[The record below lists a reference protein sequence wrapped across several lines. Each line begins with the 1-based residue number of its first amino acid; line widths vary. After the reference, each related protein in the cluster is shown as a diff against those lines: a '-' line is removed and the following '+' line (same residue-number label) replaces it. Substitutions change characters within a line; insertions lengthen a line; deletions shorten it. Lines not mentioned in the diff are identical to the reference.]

1 MQTKTLQIVEI
12 FRQNNDPEYAK
23 RMSAYMKGHFLFLGI
38 PKPKRALLSKSF
50 LKEVTKEKSIDWSM
64 VLYLWDL
71 PEREYQ
77 YLALEYLS
85 KLQKYMVKP
94 DVSKLEMLILS
105 KSWWDSVDALA
116 PLVGEICK
124 RYPQVKQEVLADW
137 MISSNIWLKR
147 VSIIFQLKY
156 KNDVDTEF
164 LSKAIIA
171 NHLSKEFF
179 VNKAIGWAL
188 RQYSKYN
195 PDWVRIFISQ
205 HSLSP
210 LSIREGSKYL

>member
-1 MQTKTLQIVEI
+1 MQTQTLQIVEI
-12 FRQNNDPEYAK
+12 FRQNTDPEYAK
-23 RMSAYMKGHFLFLGI
+23 RMSAYMKNHFSFLGI
-38 PKPKRALLSKSF
+38 PKPKRAALSKAF
-50 LKEVTKEKSIDWSM
+50 LKEAIKEKSIDWNM

-85 KLQKYMVKP
+85 KLQKYLVK
-94 DVSKLEMLILS
+94 DDLSKLEMLILS

-116 PLVGEICK
+116 PLVGVICK
-124 RYPQVKQEVLADW
+124 GYPEVKQEVMYNWIID
-137 MISSNIWLKR
+137 SNIWLKR
-147 VSIIFQLKY
+147 VTIIFQLKY

-164 LSKAIIA
+164 LSKAIRS
-171 NHLSKEFF
+171 NHLSNEFF

-195 PDWVRIFISQ
+195 PDWVRTFISQ